1 MPIQLSLGVK
11 ERVHFTGIRIRSL
24 ERLLLTWCYWFVQFQ
39 VLQFIVHHFV
49 VLVIVHESHWRR
61 WLLLL
66 DVVDFVDWQG
76 RNAGWARIGAEVN
89 QISGHSGLLWRGLKG
104 RLRWVFRIFVVWR
117 DVIFAIACLSR
128 QYWRNCEYLL
138 SDGFGVFSV
147 TVTDHISNI
156 SSQFNH
162 PT

>member
-39 VLQFIVHHFV
+39 ALQFIVHHLV

-61 WLLLL
+61 RLLLL
-66 DVVDFVDWQG
+66 DVVDWWR

-89 QISGHSGLLWRGLKG
+89 QISGHSGLLWWGLTR
-104 RLRWVFRIFVVWR
+104 RLRWVFGIFVVWR
-117 DVIFAIACLSR
+117 DVIFAITYLSR

-138 SDGFGVFSV
+138 
-147 TVTDHISNI
+147 
-156 SSQFNH
+156 
-162 PT
+162 